1 MCIYASLSTLV
12 LGWEGDQSLEANSG
26 SFSEDTQCECISSAH
41 VGWLFFWKNDSVERN
56 RRRVKNS
63 LDLERLGCETHVT
76 GWHSGTT
83 GWMKSEGRNIGNN
96 ELGAHV
102 FGWRELT
109 LYSLP
114 SSLLPKLCR
123 TISWFQYNSS
133 KTWKHDWK
141 TRSFYPLTWELAEI
155 KCTASHSPMTCDVRT
170 GSMGNG
176 QWWWIHSLADLLG
189 HFLPHS
195 TTSGNLTAQLLQAS
209 GSFVGAGKVTP
220 ISVLCYTNQCF
231 HLEHI
236 LIQRVLF

>member
-1 MCIYASLSTLV
+1 MLVELSLIHTRMKNRT
-12 LGWEGDQSLEANSG
+12 GEQ
-26 SFSEDTQCECISSAH
+26 TQGVYWCKPFNISSGMG
-41 VGWLFFWKNDSVERN
+41 GWSEFGSQLWKLFWGHSVWVHLLSPCRVAIFWKKDRAERN

-76 GWHSGTT
+76 GWHSGMTD
-83 GWMKSEGRNIGNN
+83 WMNSEGRNIGNN

-123 TISWFQYNSS
+123 TISWFRYNSS

-176 QWWWIHSLADLLG
+176 Q
-189 HFLPHS
+189 
-195 TTSGNLTAQLLQAS
+195 
-209 GSFVGAGKVTP
+209 
-220 ISVLCYTNQCF
+220 
-231 HLEHI
+231 
-236 LIQRVLF
+236 